1 MGKKH
6 SFVVAIAPLLFLVLC
21 IVAAS
26 SCSGKQAP
34 GTDSLGIYDSG
45 YVPPS
50 MPDTSMTMMNV
61 PDVTSP
67 PPQMEAALPSA
78 DASDGSAGFDASDA
92 TACEAGQENCDGLCV
107 STMSD
112 VHNCGQCG
120 NACGGTNSLCMA
132 GTCSCKS
139 GFTLCGMQC
148 VDLTSDS
155 ANCGICTYKC
165 QGAACVGSLCV
176 PSQVV
181 HNLQVVDIGVD
192 QTNVYFTAGGT
203 AGGVYFKPFAS
214 ASNPVAISPIP
225 GEDIP
230 SGLALGL
237 GATLTHIYWVDLGSG
252 AIGLSQVI
260 GTSYTIPQYF
270 EAQAS
275 GAGPF
280 GVTADSTNLYWVDA
294 VAGTVNQLPLSAMTL
309 PAQDAGIGTA
319 PQVLAMGQAA
329 PKAIAVDGTSVY
341 WVNYGSALTSTGS
354 VNKVPIGG
362 NNSQVVP
369 IATGESQPNDIK
381 VDSSMGDGYVY
392 WVDQAQRLAGGAVK
406 RAPIAGGAAPTV
418 LAAMQGAPAA
428 LDLDA
433 KYVYW
438 TNYDDGTVQKVPRAG
453 SGDAGTIVPLA
464 TMQDTP
470 KAIAVDSVNVYW
482 SNSGPGDIW
491 KVAKGP

>member
-1 MGKKH
+1 MGKH
-6 SFVVAIAPLLFLVLC
+6 SFVVAIAPILVLVSC
-21 IVAAS
+21 IAAAL
-26 SCSGKQAP
+26 SCSGNQP
-34 GTDSLGIYDSG
+34 PPSLGDSLYDASN
-45 YVPPS
+45 VTQS
-50 MPDTSMTMMNV
+50 MPDTSMPMMNV

-67 PPQMEAALPSA
+67 PPQMDGAPPSGE
-78 DASDGSAGFDASDA
+78 ASDGLAGFDASDA
-92 TACEAGQENCDGLCV
+92 TVCEAGQENCDGLCV

-112 VHNCGQCG
+112 VNNCGQCG
-120 NACGGTNSLCMA
+120 NACGGTDSLCTA

-181 HNLQVVDIGVD
+181 HNYQVVDIGVD

-203 AGGVYFKPFAS
+203 MGGVYFKPFAS
-214 ASNPVAISPIP
+214 ASNPLAISPIP
-225 GEDIP
+225 NENIP
-230 SGLALGL
+230 SGLALAL
-237 GATLTHIYWVDLGSG
+237 GATLTHVYWVDLGGG
-252 AIGLSQVI
+252 AIGVSQVI
-260 GTSYTIPQYF
+260 GTSYTTPQYF
-270 EAQAS
+270 ESAAP

-280 GVTADSTNLYWVDA
+280 GVTADATNLYWVDT

-309 PAQDAGIGTA
+309 PGPDSGVGT
-319 PQVLAMGQAA
+319 PPMVLATGQAA
-329 PKAIAVDGTSVY
+329 PKAISVDGTSVY
-341 WVNYGSALTSTGS
+341 WVNYGSALSSTGS

-362 NNSQVVP
+362 NSSQVVP

-381 VDSSMGDGYVY
+381 VDASMGDGYVY

-406 RAPIAGGAAPTV
+406 RAPIAGGATPTV
-418 LAAMQGAPAA
+418 LAAMQGAPTA
-428 LDLDA
+428 LYLDPN
-433 KYVYW
+433 YVYW

-453 SGDAGTIVPLA
+453 AGDAGTVVPLA